1 MATSWFAKL
10 YLIMNHQKPLLS
22 IFDAGIRAVS
32 GRESVVRALKNR
44 ADLKPDLIIAVGKAA
59 GDMCLGA
66 QAIYGR
72 DTPAIVATKYQ
83 HAEHALHENPC
94 VTVIESGHPIPD
106 ENSLAAG
113 RLMIDSIRALP
124 ANSQLLLLVSG
135 GASAIAEYLPEHM
148 TLVDWQEMNRRMVA
162 SGLNIAEINSQRK
175 STSLIKDGRLLEAFS
190 GQKSIICAISDVE
203 GDSISTI
210 GSGIGDINRSR
221 ASHEVIIV
229 ASNQTARDAS
239 AAQAHKLGLEV
250 RHNTETLYGDVYK
263 LSSKLGEFLRHA
275 EKGVFIWGGE
285 PTIGLPDS
293 PGNGGRNQSLGL
305 ALAKEISGID
315 NIHIL
320 VAGTDGTDGPTDA
333 AGAMVDGTTFRT
345 PVAAQKALD
354 TANAGDYLE
363 SVGGRFVTGPTGTNV
378 MDLVIAI
385 VE

>member
-1 MATSWFAKL
+1 
-10 YLIMNHQKPLLS
+10 MNHQEPLIS
-22 IFDAGIRAVS
+22 IFNAGVRAVS
-32 GRESVVRALKNR
+32 GRESVIHALKNR
-44 ADLKPDLIIAVGKAA
+44 ADFKPDLIIAVGKAA
-59 GDMCLGA
+59 GDMCLGS

-83 HAEHALHENPC
+83 HTDPALLENPC

-113 RLMIDSIRALP
+113 RLMIDTIRTLP

-135 GASAIAEYLPEHM
+135 GASAIAEYLPADM
-148 TLVDWQEMNRRMVA
+148 TLADWQDMNCRMVS
-162 SGLNIAEINSQRK
+162 SGLNIAEINRERK
-175 STSLIKDGRLLEAFS
+175 SISLIKDGHLLEAFL
-190 GQKSIICAISDVE
+190 GQKIVVCAISDVE

-221 ASHEVIIV
+221 AGHEVIIV
-229 ASNQTARDAS
+229 ASNQMARDAS
-239 AAQAHKLGLEV
+239 AAQAHKLGFEV
-250 RHNTETLYGDVYK
+250 KHNTETLYEDVFK
-263 LSSKLGEFLRHA
+263 LSVKMGEFLRHA
-275 EKGVFIWGGE
+275 EKGVYIWGGE
-285 PTIGLPDS
+285 PTIGLPES

-305 ALAKEISGID
+305 ALAKEISGLK

-333 AGAMVDGTTFRT
+333 AGALVNGATFRE
-345 PVAAQKALD
+345 PAEAQKALD

-363 SVGGRFVTGPTGTNV
+363 NVGGRFVTGPTGTNV